1 MIGRHSPPAGNARRT
16 RSRSLSA
23 NVSMP
28 VKAET
33 PAQAK
38 AKALFEAEQQFIAP
52 GIQTIALVSQLAIAH
67 GRGATL
73 TDLDGRTYLDLNAGV
88 SVASLGHAH
97 PRYVAALT
105 KQLEAVSVGSFTSEP
120 RAELVRLIAELA
132 PGELSR
138 TQFFS
143 GGAEAVEAGIRL
155 ARSYTKRTDVV
166 GFTGGFHGKTA
177 GVLPISDV
185 DWKTLI
191 GPLPAGHHLAPYA
204 DPTRFEGSADECR
217 EHAIKQLRRVI
228 EEEIAGRPAAIV
240 IEPIQGTA
248 GNIVPPPGFL
258 REVCDVAH
266 EYGALLLADEMITG
280 FGRTGKL
287 FGCDHDEV
295 VPDILT
301 LGKGMASGFP
311 VSALVSTHEIMA
323 AKPFSLPSASSSSYG
338 GNPLAAAAAL
348 VTIQT
353 ILSDKLIEN
362 SEQVGRLLRDG
373 FEALARKRRSIA
385 NVRGKGLLVGFDLV
399 ADQETKALLP
409 KERCIEFFK
418 RCLAEGLIMMS
429 YTPRVRV
436 HPPLIL
442 TADQARSAL
451 AIVDAV
457 LDRLE
462 TEA

>member
-1 MIGRHSPPAGNARRT
+1 MPAKIESSLPPRT
-16 RSRSLSA
+16 
-23 NVSMP
+23 
-28 VKAET
+28 KT
-33 PAQAK
+33 
-38 AKALFEAEQQFIAP
+38 LFEEEQQFIAP
-52 GIQTIALVSQLAIAH
+52 GVQTIALVSQLAISH
-67 GRGATL
+67 GRGSTL
-73 TDLDGRTYLDLNAGV
+73 TDLDGKTYLDLNAGV

-97 PRYVAALT
+97 PKYVAALT
-105 KQLEAVSVGSFTSEP
+105 RQLEAVTVGSFTSQP

-155 ARSYTKRTDVV
+155 ARSFTKRTDVV

-191 GPLPAGHHLAPYA
+191 GPLPSGHHLAPYA
-204 DPTRFEGSADECR
+204 DPTRFDGSPDECR
-217 EHAIKQLRRVI
+217 EHAIRELRRVI
-228 EEEIAGRPAAIV
+228 EEEVGGRPAIVV

-258 REVCDVAH
+258 RDVREVAH

-287 FGCDHDEV
+287 FGCNHDEV
-295 VPDILT
+295 VPDIMT
-301 LGKGMASGFP
+301 LGKGMAAGYP
-311 VSALVSTHEIMA
+311 VSALVSTDEIMA

-348 VTIQT
+348 ITIQT
-353 ILSDKLIEN
+353 ILADGLVEN
-362 SEQVGRLLRDG
+362 SEKVGRQLREG
-373 FEALARKRRSIA
+373 FEALAAKHRSIA

-399 ADQETKALLP
+399 TDAETKTLLP
-409 KERCIEFFK
+409 KERCIDFFK
-418 RCLAEGLIMMS
+418 RGLAEGLIMMS

-442 TADQARSAL
+442 SAEQAASAL
-451 AIVDAV
+451 KIIDGV
-457 LDRLE
+457 LE
-462 TEA
+462 QFEAEN

>member
-1 MIGRHSPPAGNARRT
+1 
-16 RSRSLSA
+16 
-23 NVSMP
+23 MP
-28 VKAET
+28 VRTEK
-33 PAQAK
+33 PAA
-38 AKALFEAEQQFIAP
+38 AASTALFEEEQENIAP
-52 GIQTIALVSQLAIAH
+52 GVQTIALLSKLAIAH

-105 KQLEAVSVGSFTSEP
+105 KQLEAVSVGSFTSQP
-120 RAELVRLIAELA
+120 RAELVRLIADLA
-132 PGELSR
+132 PGDLTR

-191 GPLPAGHHLAPYA
+191 GPLPTGHHLAPYA
-204 DPTRFEGSADECR
+204 DPTRFGGSPDECR
-217 EHAIKQLRRVI
+217 EEAIKQLRSVI
-228 EEEIAGRPAAIV
+228 EKEIAGRPAAIV

-258 REVCDVAH
+258 REVREVAR
-266 EYGALLLADEMITG
+266 EYGALLIADEMITG

-287 FGCDHDEV
+287 FGCNHDDV
-295 VPDILT
+295 IPDIMT
-301 LGKGMASGFP
+301 LGKGMASGYP
-311 VSALVSTHEIMA
+311 VSALVSTDEIMA

-353 ILSDKLIEN
+353 ILSDKLVEN
-362 SEQVGRLLRDG
+362 SEKIGRVLRDG
-373 FEALARKRRSIA
+373 FEVIAKKRRSIA
-385 NVRGKGLLVGFDLV
+385 NVRGRGLLVGFDLV
-399 ADQETKALLP
+399 TDPASKTLLP
-409 KERCIEFFK
+409 KERCIDFFK
-418 RCLAEGLIMMS
+418 RGLAEGLIMMS

-442 TADQARSAL
+442 SVEQANAGL
-451 AIVDAV
+451 TIVDRV
-457 LDRLE
+457 LE
-462 TEA
+462 QFEAN

>member
-1 MIGRHSPPAGNARRT
+1 
-16 RSRSLSA
+16 
-23 NVSMP
+23 MP

-33 PAQAK
+33 PAQAR
-38 AKALFEAEQQFIAP
+38 ALFEAEQQFIAP
-52 GIQTIALVSQLAIAH
+52 GIQTIALVSQLAIAY

-120 RAELVRLIAELA
+120 RAELVRLIAELV

-155 ARSYTKRTDVV
+155 ARSFTKRTDVV

-191 GPLPAGHHLAPYA
+191 GPLPGGHHLAPYA
-204 DPTRFEGSADECR
+204 DPTRFKGSPDECR
-217 EHAIKQLRRVI
+217 DAAIATLRRVI
-228 EEEIAGRPAAIV
+228 ETEIAGRPAAIV

-258 REVCDVAH
+258 REVCNVAH
-266 EYGALLLADEMITG
+266 EYGALLIADEMITG

-287 FGCDHDEV
+287 FGCNHDDV
-295 VPDILT
+295 VPDIMT
-301 LGKGMASGFP
+301 MGKGMAAGYP
-311 VSALVSTHEIMA
+311 VSALVSTNEIMA

-353 ILSDKLIEN
+353 ILDDELVEN
-362 SEQVGRLLRDG
+362 SVKVGNILRSG
-373 FEALARKRRSIA
+373 FEAISKKHRSIA
-385 NVRGKGLLVGFDLV
+385 NVRGRGLLIGFDLV
-399 ADQETKALLP
+399 SNQETQTLLP
-409 KERCIEFFK
+409 KEKCIDFFK
-418 RCLAEGLIMMS
+418 RGLAQGLIMMS

-442 TADQARSAL
+442 SAEQAHSAL
-451 AIVDAV
+451 EIIDAV
-457 LDRLE
+457 LE
-462 TEA
+462 QFEAE

>member
-1 MIGRHSPPAGNARRT
+1 
-16 RSRSLSA
+16 
-23 NVSMP
+23 MP
-28 VKAET
+28 VKTEK
-33 PAQAK
+33 PAAAQTK
-38 AKALFEAEQQFIAP
+38 TLFDAEQEFIAP
-52 GIQTIALVSQLAIAH
+52 GIQTIALLSELAMAH

-73 TDLDGRTYLDLNAGV
+73 TDLDGKTYLDLNAGV

-97 PRYVAALT
+97 LRYVAALT
-105 KQLEAVSVGSFTSEP
+105 KQLETLSVGSFTSAP

-191 GPLPAGHHLAPYA
+191 GPLATGHHIAPYA
-204 DPTRFEGSADECR
+204 DPTRFEGSPDECR
-217 EHAIKQLRRVI
+217 ESAIKNLRRVI
-228 EEEIAGRPAAIV
+228 EDEIAGQPAAIV

-295 VPDILT
+295 VPDIMT
-301 LGKGMASGFP
+301 LGKGMASGYP
-311 VSALVSTHEIMA
+311 VSALVSTDEIMA

-353 ILSDKLIEN
+353 ILGDKLVEN
-362 SEQVGRLLRDG
+362 SARVGRLLRDG
-373 FEALARKRRSIA
+373 FEALQKKYRSIA

-399 ADQETKALLP
+399 SDQDTKAFLP

-418 RCLAEGLIMMS
+418 RCLAKGLIMMS

-442 TADQARSAL
+442 TPEQANSAL
-451 AIVDAV
+451 TIVDEV
-457 LDRLE
+457 LE
-462 TEA
+462 QFEAE

>member
-1 MIGRHSPPAGNARRT
+1 
-16 RSRSLSA
+16 
-23 NVSMP
+23 MP
-28 VKAET
+28 VKIET
-33 PAQAK
+33 PAQTK
-38 AKALFEAEQQFIAP
+38 AKALFEAEQRFIAP
-52 GIQTIALVSQLAIAH
+52 GIQTIALLSQLAIAR
-67 GRGATL
+67 GQGATL
-73 TDLDGRTYLDLNAGV
+73 TDLDGKTYLDLNAGV

-105 KQLEAVSVGSFTSEP
+105 KQLEAVTVGSFTSEP
-120 RAELVRLIAELA
+120 RAELVRLIADLA
-132 PGELSR
+132 PGDLSR

-155 ARSYTKRTDVV
+155 ARSFTKRTDVV

-191 GPLPAGHHLAPYA
+191 GPLPTGHHLAPYA
-204 DPTRFEGSADECR
+204 DPTRFAGSPDECR
-217 EHAIKQLRRVI
+217 EHAIKALRRVI

-240 IEPIQGTA
+240 IEPVQGTA
-248 GNIVPPPGFL
+248 GNIVPPDGFL
-258 REVCDVAH
+258 RDVQEVAR

-287 FGCDHDEV
+287 FGCNHDDV
-295 VPDILT
+295 VPDIMT

-311 VSALVSTHEIMA
+311 VSALVSTDEIMA

-353 ILSDKLIEN
+353 ILSDGLVEN
-362 SEQVGRLLRDG
+362 SAKAGRLLREG
-373 FEALARKRRSIA
+373 FDAIAAKRRSIA
-385 NVRGKGLLVGFDLV
+385 NVRGSGLLVGFDLV
-399 ADQETKALLP
+399 TDQETKAALP
-409 KERCIEFFK
+409 KEKCIDFFK
-418 RCLAEGLIMMS
+418 RGLAEGLIMMS

-442 TADQARSAL
+442 SVEQANSAL
-451 AIVDAV
+451 AIIDRV
-457 LDRLE
+457 LE
-462 TEA
+462 EFEAE

>member
-1 MIGRHSPPAGNARRT
+1 MPAKT
-16 RSRSLSA
+16 
-23 NVSMP
+23 
-28 VKAET
+28 ET
-33 PAQAK
+33 PSQTES
-38 AKALFEAEQQFIAP
+38 LFEQEQQFIAP
-52 GIQTIALVSQLAIAH
+52 GVQTIALLSKLAIAR
-67 GRGATL
+67 GNGATL

-97 PRYVAALT
+97 PKYVAALT
-105 KQLEAVSVGSFTSEP
+105 KQLEAVSVGSFTSAP

-155 ARSYTKRTDVV
+155 ARSFTKRTDVV

-177 GVLPISDV
+177 GVLPISDI

-191 GPLPAGHHLAPYA
+191 GPLPPGYHIARYA
-204 DPTRFEGSADECR
+204 DPTQFEGSPEECR
-217 EHAIKQLRRVI
+217 EAAIKNLRRVI
-228 EEEIAGRPAAIV
+228 EDEINGRPAVIV

-258 REVCDVAH
+258 REVVDVAH
-266 EYGALLLADEMITG
+266 EYGALLIADEMITG
-280 FGRTGKL
+280 FGRTGEL

-295 VPDILT
+295 VPDIMT

-311 VSALVSTHEIMA
+311 VSALVSSEEIMS

-353 ILSDKLIEN
+353 ILADKLVEN
-362 SEQVGRLLRDG
+362 SAKVGRVLREG
-373 FEALARKRRSIA
+373 FEALAKKRRSIA
-385 NVRGKGLLVGFDLV
+385 NVRGKGLLIGFDLV
-399 ADQETKALLP
+399 TNQETKTLLP
-409 KERCIEFFK
+409 KEGCIEFFK

-442 TADQARSAL
+442 SAEQAHSAL
-451 AIVDAV
+451 AIIDGV
-457 LDRLE
+457 LEQLE
-462 TEA
+462 AE

>member
-1 MIGRHSPPAGNARRT
+1 
-16 RSRSLSA
+16 
-23 NVSMP
+23 MP
-28 VKAET
+28 VKAEI
-33 PAQAK
+33 PAEAK

-52 GIQTIALVSQLAIAH
+52 GIQTIALLSKLTIAH

-132 PGELSR
+132 PGNLSR

-155 ARSYTKRTDVV
+155 ARSFTKRTDVV

-191 GPLPAGHHLAPYA
+191 GPLPTGHHLAPYA
-204 DPTRFEGSADECR
+204 DPTRFDGSPDQCR
-217 EHAIKQLRRVI
+217 EHAINELRRVI

-258 REVCDVAH
+258 RDVHDVAH

-287 FGCDHDEV
+287 FGCNHDEV
-295 VPDILT
+295 VPDIMT
-301 LGKGMASGFP
+301 LGKGMAGGYP
-311 VSALVSTHEIMA
+311 VSALVSTDEIMA

-338 GNPLAAAAAL
+338 GNPLASAAAL

-353 ILSDKLIEN
+353 ILSDGLVEN
-362 SEQVGRLLRDG
+362 SAKVGRLLREG
-373 FEALARKRRSIA
+373 FEAIAAKRRSIA
-385 NVRGKGLLVGFDLV
+385 NVRGRGLLVGFDLV
-399 ADQETKALLP
+399 SDPETKALMA
-409 KERCIEFFK
+409 KEKCIDFFQ
-418 RCLAEGLIMMS
+418 RGLAEGLIMMS

-442 TADQARSAL
+442 TVDQANSAL
-451 AIVDAV
+451 AIVDRV
-457 LDRLE
+457 LE
-462 TEA
+462 EFEAE

>member
-1 MIGRHSPPAGNARRT
+1 MPAKIE
-16 RSRSLSA
+16 SLSQ
-23 NVSMP
+23 SR
-28 VKAET
+28 T
-33 PAQAK
+33 
-38 AKALFEAEQQFIAP
+38 KALFDEEQLFIAP
-52 GIQTIALVSQLAIAH
+52 GVQTIALLSQLAIAY

-97 PRYVAALT
+97 PKYVAALT
-105 KQLEAVSVGSFTSEP
+105 KQLEAVTVGSFTSQP
-120 RAELVRLIAELA
+120 RAELVKLIAELA

-155 ARSYTKRTDVV
+155 ARSFTKRTDVI

-191 GPLPAGHHLAPYA
+191 GPLPTGHHLAPYA
-204 DPTRFEGSADECR
+204 DPTRFDGSPNECR
-217 EHAIKQLRRVI
+217 EQAIKELRRVI
-228 EEEIAGRPAAIV
+228 EKDAGGRPAVIV

-258 REVCDVAH
+258 RDVYDVAH

-280 FGRTGKL
+280 FGRTAKL
-287 FGCDHDEV
+287 FGCNHDEV
-295 VPDILT
+295 IPDIMT

-311 VSALVSTHEIMA
+311 VSALVSTDEIMA

-348 VTIQT
+348 ITIQT

-362 SEQVGRLLRDG
+362 SEKVGRVLRDG
-373 FEALARKRRSIA
+373 FEAIAATRRSIA

-399 ADQETKALLP
+399 TDPETKTLLP

-418 RCLAEGLIMMS
+418 RGLAEGLIMMS

-442 TADQARSAL
+442 SVEQAISAL
-451 AIVDAV
+451 EIIDRV
-457 LDRLE
+457 LAQF
-462 TEA
+462 EAD